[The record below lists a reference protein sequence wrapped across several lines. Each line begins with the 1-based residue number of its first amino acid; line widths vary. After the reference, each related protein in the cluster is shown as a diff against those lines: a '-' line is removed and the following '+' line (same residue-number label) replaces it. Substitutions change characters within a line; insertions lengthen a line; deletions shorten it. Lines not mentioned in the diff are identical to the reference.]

1 MALPL
6 LMLIPWNSPAPEP
19 PAPNPWAPDST
30 SSSNMWDVADV
41 MLDGN
46 ITEIINHAFGTDLSL
61 MDLIKLL
68 YRFQTG
74 QLTDAQMVQ
83 VIQMGSYFARNT
95 LKWTLAADN
104 LDHWLKAGSLPDPS
118 VFMDHTLIKDQ
129 DPVAGT
135 LCDRHYDAIVSGIKN
150 RLLAPPGT
158 KFPTEATTITG
169 PLGVDIVVDP
179 AESPLPDGGEETL
192 YYDSSSPT
200 TDSHVTDLFN
210 AVNAVNLVSQVRVK
224 SELLSTGGWQVT
236 IVEWRV
242 WFWDSY
248 DWNKDKQFASIPIDV
263 FDTLPDLKQYR
274 STIEDAMK
282 RTSINPSVLQ
292 EITVYDAQMSKIDG
306 KKIDMGDGT
315 TMQPMAYLIYSDDY
329 WTFDASTTCG
339 HPTVLTIPPP

>member
-1 MALPL
+1 MWLSSHTAISKASRRCFCFIRCCCQSISASWHYCAVPTHGEFMALPL

-46 ITEIINHAFGTDLSL
+46 ITEIVNHAFGTDLSL
-61 MDLIKLL
+61 MDLIKFL

-129 DPVAGT
+129 DPVVGT

-150 RLLAPPGT
+150 R
-158 KFPTEATTITG
+158 
-169 PLGVDIVVDP
+169 
-179 AESPLPDGGEETL
+179 
-192 YYDSSSPT
+192 
-200 TDSHVTDLFN
+200 
-210 AVNAVNLVSQVRVK
+210 
-224 SELLSTGGWQVT
+224 
-236 IVEWRV
+236 
-242 WFWDSY
+242 
-248 DWNKDKQFASIPIDV
+248 
-263 FDTLPDLKQYR
+263 
-274 STIEDAMK
+274 
-282 RTSINPSVLQ
+282 
-292 EITVYDAQMSKIDG
+292 
-306 KKIDMGDGT
+306 
-315 TMQPMAYLIYSDDY
+315 
-329 WTFDASTTCG
+329 
-339 HPTVLTIPPP
+339 